1 MRAGKVI
8 VSLFLIFYYFLLF
21 LFFIYLLIFLGG
33 GIYLFIKEI
42 ND

>member
-8 VSLFLIFYYFLLF
+8 VSLFLIFYYFF
-21 LFFIYLLIFLGG
+21 YFYFYFIFWGG